1 MSSLCLNEQ
10 CLLLFQTELFISWNR
25 DTHLASFL
33 QISCR
38 QVSAAPQDNLQLS
51 LLCSL
56 PRAQGRDQGDGLP
69 LLREGVGPGQVK
81 MGQIFVILLN
91 VLIVDGAFVC
101 CKPLT
106 VSRAPTKL
114 ILLFYSAFVY
124 KNESLELP

>member
-1 MSSLCLNEQ
+1 MNSASCFPKLSCSLVE
-10 CLLLFQTELFISWNR
+10 TE
-25 DTHLASFL
+25 TPLASFP

-56 PRAQGRDQGDGLP
+56 SRAQGRDQGDGLP
-69 LLREGVGPGQVK
+69 LLREGVGLGQVK
-81 MGQIFVILLN
+81 MPQIFLILLK

-101 CKPLT
+101 SKPLT
-106 VSRAPTKL
+106 VSRAPTKS
-114 ILLFYSAFVY
+114 ILLFYSAFVC